1 MLKLKYKKIPDESVK
16 AMKEAVDSN
25 HDYYNDAITE
35 IQKIFHSNETHI
47 LNSANSCIFT
57 IVEAIP
63 EPILITDEGGWNGIE
78 RSARIL
84 NKNILKMKTN
94 LGIIDVSELDKFL
107 SENDVG
113 SLFITSFSGYT
124 AKQDVAK
131 IHEICQ
137 IHDVLLIIDI
147 SGSIGDEEL
156 SNVKYADV
164 QISSTGSPKIV
175 NIRNGGFINNI
186 SQKIKFNNHLLK
198 SLKADNITCAG
209 IAATIHNSNEVYAK
223 TLNANMYLKEK
234 LVAELKNDSI
244 HNVIHGN
251 SLGINII
258 ISEESK
264 SKAKKLAYIIR
275 NEINIK
281 NNKSIITTGP
291 NYNRIKR
298 PCVCIET
305 KNIDID
311 DLTKENMDK
320 LVEIIIKSIKNN
332 AEENN

>member
-1 MLKLKYKKIPDESVK
+1 MLKLEYKKIPDESVK
-16 AMKEAVDSN
+16 AMKEAIDSK
-25 HDYYNDAITE
+25 HDYYNDAIVE
-35 IQKIFHSNETHI
+35 IQKILPSNETHI

-57 IVEAIP
+57 IVEALP

-78 RSARIL
+78 RSAKIL
-84 NKNILKMKTN
+84 NKNILEIKTN
-94 LGIIDVSELDKFL
+94 LGLIDVSQLDKFL
-107 SENDVG
+107 SKNYVG
-113 SLFITSFSGYT
+113 SLFITSFSAYT

-131 IHEICQ
+131 IHEICE
-137 IHDVLLIIDI
+137 IHNVLLIIDI
-147 SGSIGDEEL
+147 SGSISDEEL

-164 QISSTGSPKIV
+164 QVSSTGSPKIV
-175 NIRNGGFINNI
+175 NVENGGFINNI
-186 SQKIKFNNHLLK
+186 TQKIKFNNHLLK

-209 IAATIHNSNEVYAK
+209 IAATIHNSNKVYTK

-234 LVAELKNDSI
+234 LVDELKNDSI
-244 HNVIHGN
+244 HNVIHSN
-251 SLGINII
+251 SLGINTI

-264 SKAKKLAYIIR
+264 SKSKKLAYKIR
-275 NEINIK
+275 NEIKIT

-298 PCVCIET
+298 PCICIET
-305 KNIDID
+305 KNIDTN

-332 AEENN
+332 VEENN